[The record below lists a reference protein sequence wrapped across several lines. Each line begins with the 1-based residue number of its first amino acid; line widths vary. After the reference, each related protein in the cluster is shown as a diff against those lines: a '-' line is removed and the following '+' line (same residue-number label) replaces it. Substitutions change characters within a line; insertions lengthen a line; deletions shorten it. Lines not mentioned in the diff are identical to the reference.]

1 MKDLL
6 NSMSLSMK
14 MMAGVVSISLLGA
27 IIGIVGLVSISSI
40 DSVLNEITDSAA
52 PTVETASD
60 LVANIWEATKVA
72 EEIIADEELED
83 VRELAVELEK
93 LNAAFNGYYRELEE
107 LVVDPD
113 LLDEMRNVL
122 SEHQEFVEHSS
133 QMIEAH
139 ITELEEEITAN
150 QQLVEFDNI
159 GGQLIIMLDEFANE
173 NEAEMQRA
181 EDQGDRLEASG
192 SATAAQVNK
201 VLGDLFDTDYP
212 VVEAALK
219 MQRLVIEMQDTAG
232 EYLAA
237 ETLEELPA
245 ISENFAELALKV
257 RPHLETL
264 KRLAES
270 DEDKEDA
277 ARLEAAFENWYST
290 ADDDE
295 RLFDTHKDM
304 LTAEFAADNFTET
317 FESDADNVAAALN
330 AVVDKADAFS
340 DGADENAAAKVL
352 TAQIITLIFIVILA
366 VIATLVIWVVRKQVS
381 APILEMNNAM
391 RLLADGDTSI
401 TVPALG
407 RNDEVGDMAEAV
419 EVFKNN
425 AIEREKLQAEQ
436 RINEEKARERE
447 DKERLAEQE
456 RAELEAQRE
465 REAVEARR
473 QEMLDLADQFEQAV
487 LGVVD
492 EVARSVDE
500 MSKAAVEMSAIAE
513 QTSERSGNVTKVAEE
528 ASNNVSMVA
537 SASEELSSSINELEQ
552 QASNANDVST
562 SAVERTTSAGNDV
575 GSLVESSS
583 QISNVVSLINDIA
596 EQTNLLA
603 LNATIEAAR
612 AGEAGRGFAVV
623 ASEVKSLASQT
634 AQATEDIA
642 KQVNSMQE
650 VAGRARGGMDEVQK
664 AIESVSS
671 IIANMS
677 SAITQQSASTQEI
690 ARSAQDVSRG
700 TTEVTRNITLV
711 NEGAST
717 TGAASTEVITNLQTV
732 SQLTQEVRSQAIK
745 FIEHIRK

>member
-1 MKDLL
+1 MKNFL
-6 NSMSLSMK
+6 NSLSLSMK
-14 MMAGVVSISLLGA
+14 MMAGVVTISLLGA
-27 IIGIVGLVSISSI
+27 IIGIVGLFSINSI
-40 DSVLNEITDSAA
+40 DRVLNEITDSAA

-72 EEIIADEELED
+72 EEIIADEELSE
-83 VRELAVELEK
+83 VRELAVELGQ
-93 LNAAFNGYYRELEE
+93 LNEAFKGYYKELEE

-113 LLDEMRNVL
+113 LLDEMKNVL
-122 SEHQEFVEHSS
+122 SEHNEFIEHSA

-139 ITELEEEITAN
+139 ITELEKEIAAD
-150 QQLVEFDNI
+150 QQLEEFDQI
-159 GGQLIIMLDEFANE
+159 GGQLITMLNEFADE
-173 NEAEMQRA
+173 NEVEMQRA
-181 EDQGDRLEASG
+181 EDEGDRLEASG
-192 SATAAQVNK
+192 RATAAQVNAI
-201 VLGDLFDTDYP
+201 LGDLFDTDYP

-237 ETLEELPA
+237 ETLEELPG
-245 ISENFAELALKV
+245 IVDEFGKLAEQV

-264 KRLAES
+264 QRLAES

-277 ARLEAAFENWYST
+277 ANLEAAFENWYST

-304 LTAEFAADNFTET
+304 LTAEFAADEFTET
-317 FESDADNVAAALN
+317 FEGDADNVAAALN
-330 AVVDKADAFS
+330 VVVDKADAIS
-340 DGADENAAAKVL
+340 DGADEAAAAQVL
-352 TAQIITLIFIVILA
+352 TAQIITIVFILILVA
-366 VIATLVIWVVRKQVS
+366 IAFLVIWVIRNQVS
-381 APILEMNNAM
+381 APILDMNNAM

-401 TVPALG
+401 TIPALG
-407 RNDEVGDMAEAV
+407 REDEIGDMASAV

-425 AIEREKLQAEQ
+425 AIEREKLQEEQKANEQAE
-436 RINEEKARERE
+436 REREEKARI
-447 DKERLAEQE
+447 AEQTRQQE
-456 RAELEAQRE
+456 EAERE
-465 REAVEARR
+465 REAQEKRR
-473 QEMLDLADQFEQAV
+473 QEMLDLADQFESAV

-492 EVARSVDE
+492 EVANSVNEMSQAATE
-500 MSKAAVEMSAIAE
+500 MSKIAE
-513 QTSERSGNVTKVAEE
+513 QTSERSRNVTEVAEQ

-537 SASEELSSSINELEQ
+537 SASEELSSSINELAQ
-552 QASNANDVST
+552 QAESANGVSN
-562 SAVERTTSAGNDV
+562 SAVSRTTTAGADV
-575 GSLVESSS
+575 ESLVESSS

-650 VAGRARGGMDEVQK
+650 VAGKARGGMDAVQK
-664 AIESVSS
+664 AIEEVNG

-677 SAITQQSASTQEI
+677 SAITQQNVSTQEI
-690 ARSAQDVSRG
+690 ARSAQDVSHG
-700 TTEVTRNITLV
+700 TTEVTTNISLV

-717 TGAASTEVITNLQTV
+717 TGAAATEVISNLEAV
-732 SQLTQEVRSQAIK
+732 SNLTQEVRNQALK